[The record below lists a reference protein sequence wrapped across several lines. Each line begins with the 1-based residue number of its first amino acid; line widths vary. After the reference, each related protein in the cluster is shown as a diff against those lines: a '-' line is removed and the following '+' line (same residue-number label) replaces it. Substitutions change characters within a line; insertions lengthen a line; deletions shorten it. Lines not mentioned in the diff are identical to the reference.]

1 MIEGLIKGLIYIEF
15 HDIKGTNPLV
25 WIPSNLDE
33 QLRILCGIKAVSL
46 LTGEESYI
54 PKELIILPFPSR
66 NLKGM
71 IKFLKW
77 TDKSRRG
84 YFGRSALILLF
95 HEADDLI
102 FYKAKQY
109 LESVFEEIIERI
121 INLELLENEQKKIK
135 EQVED
140 LRNKIKFI
148 LQDMRDKELIRG
160 QSEEFPSL
168 DDLREEI
175 IDYKFKIVV
184 CGDPRVG
191 KTSTILRFT
200 NNAFTRTYIPTLG
213 VNVTQ
218 KAIKVDGKIIK
229 LVLWDIAGQS
239 KFSKMRIHFYQGAEG
254 VLLVFDLTK
263 KKSYEN
269 IKQWYKDIENN
280 LKGRFKI
287 IGFLLGNKNDLDDKR
302 VIDKKA
308 AIGLANELNL
318 KYIETSALTGK
329 NINNIFSSIAKE
341 IYQTIDFY

>member
-1 MIEGLIKGLIYIEF
+1 MIESLIKGIIYIEF

-25 WIPSNLDE
+25 WSPSNLDE

-77 TDKSRRG
+77 TDKTRRG
-84 YFGRSALILLF
+84 YFGRSAIILLF

-102 FYKAKQY
+102 FYKAREY
-109 LESVFEEIIERI
+109 LESVFDEIIIKI
-121 INLELLENEQKKIK
+121 INLELLNNDVKKIK
-135 EQVED
+135 EEVNNLEIK
-140 LRNKIKFI
+140 LRYV
-148 LQDMRDKELIRG
+148 LQDLRDKELIRG
-160 QSEEFPSL
+160 QSEEFPGL
-168 DDLREEI
+168 EDLRDEI

-218 KAIKVDGKIIK
+218 KAFKVDEKIIK

-254 VLLVFDLTK
+254 VLLVFDLTNY
-263 KKSYEN
+263 KSFEK
-269 IKQWYKDIENN
+269 IKQWYQDIENN

-287 IGFLLGNKNDLDDKR
+287 IGYLIGNKNDLKEKR
-302 VIDKKA
+302 KVNRKLA
-308 AIGLANELNL
+308 MELANELNL

-329 NINNIFSSIAKE
+329 NVMDMFSSIARE
-341 IYQTIDFY
+341 IYKSIDLY

>member
-25 WIPSNLDE
+25 WTPFNLDE

-54 PKELIILPFPSR
+54 PKELITLPFPSR

-77 TDKSRRG
+77 TDKARRG
-84 YFGRSALILLF
+84 NFGRSALILLF

-109 LESVFEEIIERI
+109 LENIFDEIIGKI
-121 INLELLENEQKKIK
+121 INIEIIKSKKNKIK
-135 EQVED
+135 EQIEK
-140 LRNKIKFI
+140 LAEKIKFT
-148 LQDMRDKELIRG
+148 LQELRDKELIRDP
-160 QSEEFPSL
+160 SKEFPSL
-168 DDLREEI
+168 NDLRDEV

-218 KAIKVDGKIIK
+218 KALKIDEKVIK

-254 VLLVFDLTK
+254 VLLVFDLSN
-263 KKSYEN
+263 KKSFDSVRR
-269 IKQWYKDIENN
+269 WYKDIEDN

-302 VIDKKA
+302 
-308 AIGLANELNL
+308 AINKESAIELANELNL
-318 KYIETSALTGK
+318 KYIETSALTGDNVK
-329 NINNIFSSIAKE
+329 NMFSSIANE
-341 IYQTIDFY
+341 IYKTIDFY

>member
-15 HDIKGTNPLV
+15 HDIKGTNPVV
-25 WIPSNLDE
+25 WTPSDLDE

-54 PKELIILPFPSR
+54 PKELITLPFPSR

-84 YFGRSALILLF
+84 NFGRSALILLF

-102 FYKAKQY
+102 FYKARQY
-109 LESVFEEIIERI
+109 LESIFNDIISNI
-121 INLELLENEQKKIK
+121 INIELIKTDQNKLK
-135 EQVED
+135 EQINILSE
-140 LRNKIKFI
+140 KIKFT
-148 LQDMRDKELIRG
+148 LQDLRDKELIRDP
-160 QSEEFPSL
+160 SEEFPSL
-168 DDLREEI
+168 DDLRDEV

-218 KAIKVDGKIIK
+218 KALKIDGKIIK

-254 VLLVFDLTK
+254 VLLVFDLSN
-263 KKSYEN
+263 KKSFES
-269 IKQWYKDIENN
+269 IRRWYKDIENN

-302 VIDKKA
+302 EIDKEA
-308 AIGLANELNL
+308 ATELANDLNL
-318 KYIETSALTGK
+318 KYVETSALTG
-329 NINNIFSSIAKE
+329 NNVKKMFTAIAKE
-341 IYQTIDFY
+341 IYKTIDLY